1 MVTGYAPP
9 LDLRQGILCSL
20 ALDEA
25 RCRCDIKHAD
35 KHRTLM
41 TYSAAAT
48 TPLRRNTIWPPTSP
62 SPTLNRYARLCRS
75 SSHCLRNDGTTSI
88 KQSAVCFRCKLSTFP
103 CRLYQHQ
110 NRAYRLSVTA
120 PLDSA
125 PMLKAFLPIH
135 KPVLRGGYRL
145 PRKSSRV
152 SDSCTNPQRRLSSM
166 PARVVDIAIIR
177 SKVQVSGKAHV
188 HLPSQSSRLPVRKQY
203 QLVNPAGSM

>member
-1 MVTGYAPP
+1 MRHQACRQTSHTN
-9 LDLRQGILCSL
+9 DLQRCSDHTASQKHDL
-20 ALDEA
+20 AA
-25 RCRCDIKHAD
+25 HFSFAD
-35 KHRTLM
+35 SQSL
-41 TYSAAAT
+41 
-48 TPLRRNTIWPPTSP
+48 
-62 SPTLNRYARLCRS
+62 RS

-125 PMLKAFLPIH
+125 PILKAFLPIH

-166 PARVVDIAIIR
+166 PARVVDIAIIG

-188 HLPSQSSRLPVRKQY
+188 HLPSQSSRLQFGK
-203 QLVNPAGSM
+203 NTSW